1 MRLDSL
7 LEEGGWLGIM
17 TNFYNNSIDF
27 EDWYYRKDPTHVVFY
42 TEQTLEVIALMM
54 TWSIEIPAN
63 NIVLFKK

>member
-54 TWSIEIPAN
+54 AWSIEIPAN